1 MTILKRTGIILFF
14 FLSVIL
20 IAAGCQPKNEG
31 RFEEKMSSRPQGLV
45 FQAKIEGVILGRK
58 IFRPQGVAA
67 DNYGGFYL
75 VDGGNNRIIRF
86 NNNFEPIS
94 ESGGFGGDAGSFS
107 SPSYLALDNSLNIYI
122 SDAGNRRI
130 VMEDALLN
138 YVDALELQDS
148 EDLLKYGRPSGLT
161 ISDYG
166 ELWIGDIDHSRIAIF
181 NTNGVFDRFV
191 GGAESSFESILN
203 PGGLRRDRRGYIYIC
218 DAGNGVVKIFN
229 RSGIIE
235 KSIGENILKKPSG
248 LDFDTRG
255 NIWIADAGLKGIVG
269 LSPSGQLL
277 NMSAGDG
284 QNDDYRFGAP
294 FDLTITFENI
304 LIVSD
309 SGRDRILIYKI
320 IYSDQ

>member
-1 MTILKRTGIILFF
+1 MIAALREFFGSSQLSQFMDQTNPLAELRHKRT
-14 FLSVIL
+14 LS
-20 IAAGCQPKNEG
+20 A
-31 RFEEKMSSRPQGLV
+31 
-45 FQAKIEGVILGRK
+45 LG
-58 IFRPQGVAA
+58 
-67 DNYGGFYL
+67 
-75 VDGGNNRIIRF
+75 
-86 NNNFEPIS
+86 
-94 ESGGFGGDAGSFS
+94 
-107 SPSYLALDNSLNIYI
+107 
-122 SDAGNRRI
+122 
-130 VMEDALLN
+130 
-138 YVDALELQDS
+138 
-148 EDLLKYGRPSGLT
+148 
-161 ISDYG
+161 
-166 ELWIGDIDHSRIAIF
+166 
-181 NTNGVFDRFV
+181 
-191 GGAESSFESILN
+191 